1 MNIRI
6 GEKIKTLRKARNIS
20 QEVLAQYLGVSF
32 QSVSKWETGSA
43 MPDITTV
50 PAIASFFNVSTD
62 ELFDFNV
69 MEMENRV
76 MELCYAAA
84 EYRHSDPARSE
95 QMLRDALKQYP
106 GNDIILN
113 NLLYTMQTPERNDE
127 VVELCKALIESTKE
141 DDVKYDALRIL
152 AKTYHAMGEYELTKA
167 TLQRIPEIYFSKTEL
182 DAKYLKGEDMFY
194 SATIQKALSAEGLVT
209 MLMRLGDYY
218 EEKGETENAVCQ
230 LKLAADLLPLL
241 KAHYENDE
249 EYANFFKFFC
259 EQEEL
264 VLKRLA
270 DFGHDR

>member
-1 MNIRI
+1 
-6 GEKIKTLRKARNIS
+6 
-20 QEVLAQYLGVSF
+20 
-32 QSVSKWETGSA
+32 
-43 MPDITTV
+43 MPDITTI

-76 MELCYAAA
+76 IDLCIAAA
-84 EYRHSDPARSE
+84 EFRHSDPARSE

-113 NLLYTMQTPERNDE
+113 NLLYTMQTPNRNEE
-127 VVELCKALIESTKE
+127 VVELCKALVESTK
-141 DDVKYDALRIL
+141 DDEVKYDVLRIL

-167 TLQRIPEIYFSKTEL
+167 TLKRIPELYFSKTEL
-182 DAKYLKGEDMFY
+182 DAKYLKGEDMFH
-194 SATIQKALSAEGLVT
+194 SADIQKAISAEGLVT

-218 EEKGETENAVCQ
+218 EEKGEIENAVCQ

-249 EYANFFKFFC
+249 ESVNLYKFFC
-259 EQEEL
+259 ETEETAL
-264 VLKRLA
+264 ARLEKL
-270 DFGHDR
+270 GYNR